1 MTETAAAVASSEVS
15 DFVQAWAA
23 SLAQV
28 LGQIAATETPCLVL
42 EQAPSQLA
50 PAGESDLWAVCVSS
64 GGLRGEM
71 SLRLSPAAG
80 LRVAQIFMSEP
91 ATPEA
96 TPSAEHRE
104 AVIEFFRQ
112 VAGLAASALK
122 PRWGEVQL
130 RIDPAAGAASWPA
143 SSTFWLRAGEE
154 GPAAV
159 LVELHLSAALAAAL
173 RAERSESTAQAAG
186 PAPAPAASPAAV
198 TPAAVTPA
206 AVTPAAATASEV
218 ADGKLDLLMDVELAM
233 TLRFGGRRLSLRE
246 ILELNPGSVVELDRQ
261 VQEPVDVLLDGRL
274 VARGEVV
281 VMDGNYG
288 LRVTEVAPPPVI

>member
-91 ATPEA
+91 ATSEP

-173 RAERSESTAQAAG
+173 RAERSEAIAQAAG
-186 PAPAPAASPAAV
+186 PAPALAAS
-198 TPAAVTPA
+198 PA

-288 LRVTEVAPPPVI
+288 LRVTEVASPPVI